1 MTKARVIKKILN
13 LTGRAGDSNS
23 FDKLN
28 DMSEEYLNK
37 LVSVI
42 EKLKNAVQGNRRSR
56 HLRT

>member
-1 MTKARVIKKILN
+1 MTKARAIKKILN
-13 LTGRAGDSNS
+13 LTGRVGDSNS

-42 EKLKNAVQGNRRSR
+42 EKLKNAV
-56 HLRT
+56 